1 MPDQPEDRPAAGRQ
15 DAKEPEYVPDYERPT
30 MPFER
35 KASIGVGVGR
45 WGAIGFEFG
54 IYVALFFLGGLWV
67 DGKFGSRPWGAAV
80 GALVGVALGMFMLI
94 RRVSGATSDTS
105 GAGRDT
111 PKD

>member
-1 MPDQPEDRPAAGRQ
+1 MSDEHEQAP
-15 DAKEPEYVPDYERPT
+15 EPEYVPDYERPE

-67 DGKFGSRPWGAAV
+67 DGKLGSRPWGAAV

-94 RRVSGATSDTS
+94 RRVSGASSDAVVES
-105 GAGRDT
+105 QDP
-111 PKD
+111 PKP